1 MFFGS
6 SGKWRFI
13 MVYPDVFPNPKME
26 HLPTLPTIL
35 QPVTIRRNQ
44 HLFNTRSCC
53 RGNSAQLQG
62 SSMTSAMT
70 DGRHFPNRK
79 RWMESMSCFA
89 FSPLKLCWSF
99 AFNKNTKLSPKISW
113 EFEATSLWC
122 HLPKEI
128 GPSQRTMVVHTKGR
142 FAFSLVCSIIIKG
155 IS

>member
-1 MFFGS
+1 MKVHHGL
-6 SGKWRFI
+6 SGC
-13 MVYPDVFPNPKME
+13 FPEPKNGTPT
-26 HLPTLPTIL
+26 PTLPTIL
-35 QPVTIRRNQ
+35 QPVTTRRNQ

-70 DGRHFPNRK
+70 DGRHFPK
-79 RWMESMSCFA
+79 PEEVDGVDELLCF
-89 FSPLKLCWSF
+89 FTVEVL
-99 AFNKNTKLSPKISW
+99 LSIKTPNFPPK
-113 EFEATSLWC
+113 FPGNLRLHPLWC

-142 FAFSLVCSIIIKG
+142 FVFSLVCSIIIKG